1 MKSLLNSNTIQSKR
15 EKEKILDFSMCFRRS
30 KFARAK
36 PFHKHQVYHSI
47 IIPSSL
53 TSFKETQRIF
63 VSDRMRA
70 CEGGSVQLNIC
81 SIHVT
86 LRKILTTSGKNKFD
100 SGAWAPSF
108 TRSLSACPIPQTPGF
123 ERVSDWKSR
132 WQQKQSHHAWVSFK
146 TS

>member
-86 LRKILTTSGKNKFD
+86 LRKTLTTSGKNKFD
-100 SGAWAPSF
+100 SGA
-108 TRSLSACPIPQTPGF
+108 
-123 ERVSDWKSR
+123 
-132 WQQKQSHHAWVSFK
+132 
-146 TS
+146 